1 MATNPLQSALKPI
14 ASTETPADDA
24 YAMAMQ
30 QLMNKLESRQNRGYN
45 PTLLAIAEGM
55 LTPTATGSF
64 GESIGQTAK
73 SVRTQQDQESRRE
86 QENAMMRFQLAKENM
101 GIQEKRQKQN
111 LMGQLYK
118 ETPEGF
124 VLDTEK
130 AKELAR
136 VTGDPQYI
144 QQIISSEKQ
153 TKLRQLG
160 EQMFVPKTV
169 ETDGVKKTTYEFN
182 PNAVFD
188 LAKISDNPVE
198 AVAKYAEMV
207 PKLRKAGL
215 LGGGT
220 TEATPFDAIAL
231 MATDPAIKLQAQNL
245 AKQFAKG
252 SMDEDKANT
261 LANQM
266 LTMMTSHMDRQQAM
280 QFNQAMQG
288 IMLGLRQDQMGFN
301 QMMVREKLEKE
312 KKEQESKLTD
322 QQKIEYNKV
331 IVPIINEGIKAS
343 TALAQVGQLKN
354 QIEKAPSGVLS
365 GVYASSV
372 GRLLG
377 TDENTAMRNLDS
389 LSKALIPMIPRLPGS
404 SSNLDAQNLE
414 KSIGRLTDST
424 LTNKQRREI
433 VIEIEDGF
441 KRLSDRA
448 EQYQNHWDS
457 TKTLPKISSAP
468 QELPKTA
475 PQKPSQPSTGGFKI
489 LGVEKP

>member
-1 MATNPLQSALKPI
+1 MATNPSLDMQKPEDDGYDMALQRLM
-14 ASTETPADDA
+14 STLD
-24 YAMAMQ
+24 
-30 QLMNKLESRQNRGYN
+30 SRQNRGYN
-45 PTLLAIAEGM
+45 PNLLAIAEGM

-64 GESIGQTAK
+64 GEGIGQAAK
-73 SVRTQQDQESRRE
+73 AVRGVQEQEARRE
-86 QENAMMRFQLAKENM
+86 QDNAMMRFQLAKENM
-101 GIQEKRQKQN
+101 GIQEKRRKQD

-118 ETPEGF
+118 ETPQGF

-153 TKLRQLG
+153 NKMRQIG
-160 EQMFVPKTV
+160 EQMFTPKTI

-182 PNAVFD
+182 PSAVFD

-207 PKLRKAGL
+207 PKLRKAGM
-215 LGGGT
+215 LGGET
-220 TEATPFDAIAL
+220 TDATPFDALSL

-245 AKQFAKG
+245 AKKYSKG
-252 SMDEDKANT
+252 LIDEDKANT
-261 LANQM
+261 LAQQM
-266 LTMMTSHMDRQQAM
+266 LTMMTSTMDRRQAM

-288 IMLGLRQDQMGFN
+288 IMLGLRQDQASFN
-301 QMMVREKLEKE
+301 QLMQKEKMEKE

-331 IVPIINEGIKAS
+331 MVPIINEGVKANS
-343 TALAQVGQLKN
+343 ALAQVGQIKN

-365 GVYASSV
+365 GMYASSV

-377 TDENTAMRNLDS
+377 TDENTALRNLDS

-414 KSIGRLTDST
+414 KSIGRLTDTT
-424 LTNKQRREI
+424 LTNAQRKTL
-433 VIEIEDGF
+433 VTEIEDGF
-441 KRLSDRA
+441 KRLADRA
-448 EQYQNHWDS
+448 EEYQTHWDS
-457 TKTLPKISSAP
+457 TKTLPKIS
-468 QELPKTA
+468 TA
-475 PQKPSQPSTGGFKI
+475 PKESPKQVPQQSSQPSTSGFKI

>member
-1 MATNPLQSALKPI
+1 MATNPSLDMQKPEDDGYDMALQRLM
-14 ASTETPADDA
+14 STLD
-24 YAMAMQ
+24 
-30 QLMNKLESRQNRGYN
+30 SRQNRGYN
-45 PTLLAIAEGM
+45 PNLLAIAEGM

-64 GESIGQTAK
+64 GESIGQAAK
-73 SVRTQQDQESRRE
+73 SVRGVQE
-86 QENAMMRFQLAKENM
+86 QEARRDQDNAMMRFQLAKENM

-118 ETPEGF
+118 ETPQGF

-144 QQIISSEKQ
+144 QQIIASEKQ
-153 TKLRQLG
+153 NKMRLIG
-160 EQMFVPKTV
+160 EQMFTPKTI

-182 PNAVFD
+182 PSAVFD

-207 PKLRKAGL
+207 PKLRKAGM
-215 LGGGT
+215 LGGET
-220 TEATPFDAIAL
+220 TDATPFDALSL

-245 AKQFAKG
+245 AKKYSKG
-252 SMDEDKANT
+252 LIDEDKANT
-261 LANQM
+261 LAQQM
-266 LTMMTSHMDRQQAM
+266 LTMMTSTMDRRQAM

-288 IMLGLRQDQMGFN
+288 IMLGLRQDQMSFN
-301 QMMVREKLEKE
+301 QLMQKEKMEKE

-331 IVPIINEGIKAS
+331 MVPIINEGVKAS
-343 TALAQVGQLKN
+343 SALAQVGQIRN

-365 GVYASSV
+365 GIYASSV

-377 TDENTAMRNLDS
+377 TDENTALRNLDS

-414 KSIGRLTDST
+414 KSIGRLTDTT
-424 LTNKQRREI
+424 LTNAQRKEL

-441 KRLSDRA
+441 KRLADRA
-448 EQYQNHWDS
+448 EEYQTHWDS
-457 TKTLPKISSAP
+457 TKTLPKISTAP
-468 QELPKTA
+468 KESPKPT
-475 PQKPSQPSTGGFKI
+475 PQKPSQPSTSGFKI

>member
-101 GIQEKRQKQN
+101 GVQKERQKQQ

-153 TKLRQLG
+153 TKMRQLG

-288 IMLGLRQDQMGFN
+288 IMLGLRKDQMDFN

-468 QELPKTA
+468 QESPKPA

>member
-1 MATNPLQSALKPI
+1 MATSPLDSVS
-14 ASTETPADDA
+14 STETTKQLSPEQTYDA
-24 YAMAMQ
+24 AAQM
-30 QLMNKLESRQNRGYN
+30 LLSGLESRQNRGYN

-101 GIQEKRQKQN
+101 GVQKERQKQQ

-144 QQIISSEKQ
+144 QQIISNEKQ
-153 TKLRQLG
+153 TKLRKLG

-252 SMDEDKANT
+252 SIDEDKANT

-301 QMMVREKLEKE
+301 QMMAREKLEKE

-424 LTNKQRREI
+424 LTNKQRREL

-468 QELPKTA
+468 QESPKSA
-475 PQKPSQPSTGGFKI
+475 PQKPSQPSTSGFKI